1 MKKINNIW
9 KYILAS
15 TFIIYLGACS
25 NQDTDELETL
35 IDIANISRATAVEAE
50 IKDLSAGG
58 LDAALEAKVGSENK
72 YKVTKLKLAGNFN
85 AKDVMTLRKLTSLED
100 LDMGGI
106 MIVQEEEWEA
116 NRYEFQAILWNNNR
130 NENIGE
136 YLTENTIG
144 TYMFAGMTALKNVVL
159 PNSVTYINHAALM
172 NCTSLE
178 KVVLP
183 VDLEGLSSYV
193 FRKNNLETL
202 TIPASLKEADDYF
215 ISDNP
220 RLKAVFWESSAKV
233 PAYDNYNLE
242 SLLLY
247 VLNEDVIVSSSWQNV
262 IANGVAESISIKA
275 KDPWYGKDDVYS
287 FNAPRA
293 FTAKKISYTR
303 YFDNWTSIG
312 QACGWET
319 IVLPF
324 VPTSITHETK
334 GTIAPFNSGIS
345 DAKPFWLRSLTAN
358 GFVDVTTMEANV
370 PYIIA
375 MPNTDSYIEEY
386 RLNGWV
392 TFSGENVVVPET
404 VYQPEAVKGPEF
416 SLQPSYEFISE
427 SKYIYTLNVRDGMG
441 YNYGSSFVRG
451 GGDVRA
457 FEAYAVLEGR
467 SVSRV
472 IDLDCSSSNTR
483 SAGMMNKTGVP
494 QIGDM

>member
-1 MKKINNIW
+1 MKSMN
-9 KYILAS
+9 KYIVNGLACLW
-15 TFIIYLGACS
+15 LGLFGSCS
-25 NQDTDELETL
+25 NLESVELENSVLETE
-35 IDIANISRATAVEAE
+35 ISRATSIEATIE
-50 IKDLSAGG
+50 SLTAGG

-72 YKVTKLKLAGNFN
+72 YKVTKLKLSGNFN
-85 AKDVMTLRKLTSLED
+85 AKDVMTLRKLTTLED

-106 MIVQEEEWEA
+106 TIVQEEDWES
-116 NRYEFQAILWNNNR
+116 NRYEFQAIIWESLENVSEYL
-130 NENIGE
+130 NENA
-136 YLTENTIG
+136 IG

-159 PNSVTYINHAALM
+159 PNTIKYVYHGAFM

-178 KVVLP
+178 KVILP
-183 VDLEGLSSYV
+183 ANLETLSSYV
-193 FRKNNLETL
+193 FRNNKLETL
-202 TIPASLKEADDYF
+202 TIPASLKEAENYF
-215 ISDNP
+215 FSDNL
-220 RLKAVFWESSAKV
+220 RLKAVFWESTAKV
-233 PAYDNYNLE
+233 PAYDNYRLE
-242 SLLLY
+242 SVLLY
-247 VLNEDVIVSSSWQNV
+247 VPNEDIIVASSWLNV

-275 KDPWYGKDDVYS
+275 KDPWNDKDDVYS

-303 YFDNWTSIG
+303 YFSNWTHIG
-312 QACGWET
+312 EASGWET

-345 DAKPFWLRSLTAN
+345 GAKPFWLRSLTAN

-386 RLNGWV
+386 RLEGWV

-416 SLQPSYEFISE
+416 SLQPSYEFLSE

-441 YNYGSSFVRG
+441 YNNGSSFVRG

-457 FEAYAVLEGR
+457 FEAYAVLDGR

-483 SAGMMNKTGVP
+483 SADIMNKTGVP